1 MKQNKSSRNIQ
12 FSLLMLVMLGLLT
25 LPIQAQVATA
35 DSLTK
40 TTIAALVDAPSTA
53 LNMAKALY
61 TLDSTNSQH
70 IYLLAKA
77 YSVQGDEAMSNYYNE
92 LVLQQDSL
100 YLPALILKSE
110 HELQGND
117 FAYAKSLVNK
127 INRFFPTSASAHYLN
142 AKVALAEKQMP
153 EAMAEAN
160 RALLLDSN
168 CKEAFVVLALA
179 ELKSGRFAE
188 AASHFENGYT
198 HIQYQAQYLNNY
210 AVCLL
215 ETKQFTKA
223 STVLQLASSLDSTN
237 YFIYFNK
244 GLAEYSSDQFAD
256 AQHSFDQALRYADSL
271 PMLHYLRAK
280 CFVKLNK
287 YEAARL
293 DFQQYKKQS
302 GDTASS
308 REIFLFELSYWLSRN
323 WYVIIALVVFLTIV
337 FIAIRNRKR

>member
-1 MKQNKSSRNIQ
+1 MYKNKSSRNKQ
-12 FSLLMLVMLGLLT
+12 LSLLMLVMLGLLT
-25 LPIQAQVATA
+25 MPIQAQLAET
-35 DSLTK
+35 DSLAK
-40 TTIAALVDAPSTA
+40 ATIAALMDAPSTA
-53 LNMAKALY
+53 LDMAKALY
-61 TLDSTNSQH
+61 AIDSTNSQH

-77 YSVQGDEAMSNYYNE
+77 HSVQGDEAMSNYYNE

-153 EAMAEAN
+153 EAMAEASK
-160 RALLLDSN
+160 ALLLDSN

-188 AASHFENGYT
+188 AASHFENAYSQ
-198 HIQYQAQYLNNY
+198 IQYQAVYLNNY

-215 ETKQFTKA
+215 ETKQFAKA
-223 STVLQLASSLDSTN
+223 SSVLQLASLLDSTN
-237 YFIYFNK
+237 YFIYFNQ
-244 GLAEYSSDQFAD
+244 GLAQYSSNQFAD
-256 AQHSFDQALRYADSL
+256 AQHSFDCALRYADSI

-280 CFVKLNK
+280 CFVKLNR
-287 YEAARL
+287 YEEARL

-302 GDTASS
+302 GNTTSS

-323 WYVIIALVVFLTIV
+323 WYVLMAFVVFLTIV
-337 FIAIRNRKR
+337 IIAIRNRKR

>member
-1 MKQNKSSRNIQ
+1 
-12 FSLLMLVMLGLLT
+12 MLVMLGLLT
-25 LPIQAQVATA
+25 MPIKAQLAKT

-40 TTIAALVDAPSTA
+40 STIAALVDAPSTA
-53 LNMAKALY
+53 LDMAKALY
-61 TLDSTNSQH
+61 ALDSTKSQH

-77 YSVQGDEAMSNYYNE
+77 HSVQGDEAMSNYFNE
-92 LVLQQDSL
+92 LALQKDSL

-110 HELQGND
+110 YELQGND

-127 INRFFPTSASAHYLN
+127 INTYFPTSASAHYLN
-142 AKVALAEKQMP
+142 AKVALAEKQMT

-160 RALLLDSN
+160 KALLLDSN
-168 CKEAFVVLALA
+168 CKEAYVVLALA

-188 AASHFENGYT
+188 AATHFENGYT
-198 HIQYQAQYLNNY
+198 HIQHQALYLNNY

-215 ETKQFTKA
+215 ETKQFVKA
-223 STVLQLASSLDSTN
+223 TTVLQLASIIDSTN
-237 YFIYFNK
+237 YYIYFNQ
-244 GLAEYSSDQFAD
+244 GLAQYSSDQFAD
-256 AQHSFDQALRYADSL
+256 AQHSFDCALRYADSL

-287 YEAARL
+287 YEEARL

-323 WYVIIALVVFLTIV
+323 WYVLVALVVFLTIV
-337 FIAIRNRKR
+337 IIAIRNRKS

>member
-1 MKQNKSSRNIQ
+1 MKQNTSSRNIKL
-12 FSLLMLVMLGLLT
+12 SLLMLVMLGVLT
-25 LPIQAQVATA
+25 VPGIANPTNT

-40 TTIAALVDAPSTA
+40 ATIEALVDAPLTSIDK
-53 LNMAKALY
+53 AKALY
-61 TLDSTNSQH
+61 TLDTTNSQST
-70 IYLLAKA
+70 YLLAKA
-77 YSVQGDEAMSNYYNE
+77 YALQGDEAMSNYYNE

-117 FAYAKSLVNK
+117 FAYAKSIVQK
-127 INRFFPTSASAHYLN
+127 INRFFPTTASAHYLN
-142 AKVALAEKQMP
+142 AKLALAERQMP
-153 EAMAEAN
+153 EALAEAN
-160 RALLLDSN
+160 KALLIDSN
-168 CKEAFVVLALA
+168 CKEAYLVLALA
-179 ELKSGRFAE
+179 EMKSGRFAE
-188 AASHFENGYT
+188 AATHFANGYT
-198 HIQYQAQYLNNY
+198 LIQQKAVYLNNY

-223 STVLQLASSLDSTN
+223 ATVLQLASTLDSTN

-244 GLAEYSSDQFAD
+244 GLAEYSSNQFAD
-256 AQHSFDQALRYADSL
+256 AQHSFDHALRYADSL

-287 YEAARL
+287 YEEARI

-302 GDTASS
+302 GNTSS

-323 WYVIIALVVFLTIV
+323 WYVLMAFVVFLIIV
-337 FIAIRNRKR
+337 IIAIRKRKR